1 VNRSAWELVAAA
13 LAMGFAFFSSA
24 WVNAV
29 SRLSHA
35 RARHLEEL
43 SPRRGAVLVA
53 LADNPR
59 PYLAATLLAML
70 LARVTATVLVADVAF
85 RSGVPLAA
93 VVAIA
98 VMTFLLFQFAE
109 IAPRTWVL
117 ERPDQVMLLAAR
129 PVWALGTALRP
140 LVTAL
145 IAVNRIFLL
154 ILPGHGVPRGPV
166 ASEEEIMSM
175 LEVAESEDV
184 IETQERQM
192 ISSIFEFGD
201 TVVRAVMVPRPDM
214 VCVDADADLDAVLDV
229 MLTRGFTRVPVIR
242 GTIDELIGI
251 AHARDVMAAVRADG
265 ARQTRR
271 ASDVMRDAMF
281 VPEFKKTAE
290 LLREMQARKTQMAVV
305 VDEYGGIA
313 GLVTMEDLL
322 EEIVGE
328 IVDEHDH
335 DEPPLERLEDGS
347 LRVIARF
354 GVDEL
359 SELLDVELPNADWDS
374 VGGLVVGTLGR
385 VPSEGDRVTVHG
397 VELEVERMNGRRI
410 GKVLVH
416 AHAGG
421 QAPAAPA
428 VGS

>member
-1 VNRSAWELVAAA
+1 
-13 LAMGFAFFSSA
+13 
-24 WVNAV
+24 
-29 SRLSHA
+29 
-35 RARHLEEL
+35 
-43 SPRRGAVLVA
+43 
-53 LADNPR
+53 
-59 PYLAATLLAML
+59 
-70 LARVTATVLVADVAF
+70 
-85 RSGVPLAA
+85 
-93 VVAIA
+93 
-98 VMTFLLFQFAE
+98 VMTFVLFQFAE
-109 IAPRTWVL
+109 IAPRSWVL

-140 LVTAL
+140 LVSAL
-145 IAVNRIFLL
+145 IAINRIFLL

-214 VCVDADADLDAVLDV
+214 VCVDANADLDAVLDV

-242 GTIDELIGI
+242 GNIDELIGI

-265 ARQTRR
+265 GRQTRR

-290 LLREMQARKTQMAVV
+290 LLRELQAGKTQMAVV
-305 VDEYGGIA
+305 VDEYGGVA

-335 DEPPLERLEDGS
+335 DEPPLERLDDGS

-385 VPSEGDRVTVHG
+385 LPSEGDRVTVHG

-421 QAPAAPA
+421 QAPAI
-428 VGS
+428 GS

>member
-1 VNRSAWELVAAA
+1 MSLTGWELVVTA
-13 LAMGFAFFSSA
+13 LAMGFAVCASV

-35 RARHLEEL
+35 RARHLQEL
-43 SPRRGAVLVA
+43 SPRRGAILVA

-70 LARVTATVLVADVAF
+70 LARVTATVLVADVA
-85 RSGVPLAA
+85 
-93 VVAIA
+93 
-98 VMTFLLFQFAE
+98 
-109 IAPRTWVL
+109 
-117 ERPDQVMLLAAR
+117 R

-140 LVTAL
+140 LVSAL
-145 IAVNRIFLL
+145 IAINRILLL
-154 ILPGHGVPRGPV
+154 ILPGHGLPRGPV

-214 VCVDADADLDAVLDV
+214 VCVDANADLDAVLDV

-242 GTIDELIGI
+242 GNIDELIGI

-290 LLREMQARKTQMAVV
+290 LLRELQAGKTQMAVV
-305 VDEYGGIA
+305 VDEYGGVA

-328 IVDEHDH
+328 IADEHDH
-335 DEPPLERLEDGS
+335 DEPPLERLDDGS

-359 SELLDVELPNADWDS
+359 SELLDVELPSADWDS

-385 VPSEGDRVTVHG
+385 LPSEGDRVTVHG

-421 QAPAAPA
+421 QASAAPA
-428 VGS
+428 IGS

>member
-1 VNRSAWELVAAA
+1 VSRAGWELVAAA
-13 LAMGFAFFSSA
+13 LATGFAFFASV

-35 RARHLEEL
+35 RARHLQEL
-43 SPRRGAVLVA
+43 SPKRGAILVA
-53 LADNPR
+53 LANNPR
-59 PYLAATLLAML
+59 SYLAATLLTML
-70 LARVTATVLVADVAF
+70 LARVIATVLVADVVF
-85 RSGVPLAA
+85 RSGVPMAGVLT
-93 VVAIA
+93 VA
-98 VMTFLLFQFAE
+98 VMTFVLFQFAE

-129 PVWALGTALRP
+129 PVWALGTALHP
-140 LVTAL
+140 LVSLL

-201 TVVRAVMVPRPDM
+201 TVVREVMVPRPDM
-214 VCVDADADLDAVLDV
+214 ICVDADDDLNAVLDV
-229 MLTRGFTRVPVIR
+229 MLTKGFTRVPVIR
-242 GTIDELIGI
+242 GSIDELIGI
-251 AHARDVMAAVRADG
+251 VHARDVMAAVRADG
-265 ARQTRR
+265 TRQSRH
-271 ASDVMRDAMF
+271 ASDVMRDVMF

-290 LLREMQARKTQMAVV
+290 LLRELQAGKTQMAVV

-335 DEPPLERLEDGS
+335 DEPPLERLDDGS

-416 AHAGG
+416 AQPG
-421 QAPAAPA
+421 PAESTAPA
-428 VGS
+428 VGP

>member
-1 VNRSAWELVAAA
+1 VSRAGWELVAAA
-13 LAMGFAFFSSA
+13 LATGFAFFASV

-35 RARHLEEL
+35 RARRLQEL
-43 SPRRGAVLVA
+43 SPRRGAILVA
-53 LADNPR
+53 LANNPR
-59 PYLAATLLAML
+59 PYLAATLLTML
-70 LARVTATVLVADVAF
+70 LARVTATVLVADVVF
-85 RSGVPLAA
+85 HSGVPLAG
-93 VVAIA
+93 VVSVA
-98 VMTFLLFQFAE
+98 VMTFVLFQFAE

-129 PVWALGTALRP
+129 PVWALGTALQP
-140 LVTAL
+140 LVSLL
-145 IAVNRIFLL
+145 IAINRVFLL

-184 IETQERQM
+184 IEMQERQM

-201 TVVRAVMVPRPDM
+201 TVVREVMVPRPDM
-214 VCVDADADLDAVLDV
+214 IWVDADDDLDDVLDV
-229 MLTRGFTRVPVIR
+229 MLTKGFTRVPVIR
-242 GTIDELIGI
+242 GSIDELIGI

-265 ARQTRR
+265 TGHNRH
-271 ASDVMRDAMF
+271 ASDVMRDVMF

-290 LLREMQARKTQMAVV
+290 LLRELQAGKTQMAVV

-335 DEPPLERLEDGS
+335 DEPPLERLDDGS

-359 SELLDVELPNADWDS
+359 SELLDVELPNTDWNS

-416 AHAGG
+416 AQPGPAEST
-421 QAPAAPA
+421 APAIGP
-428 VGS
+428 